1 MLLHLLCLVS
11 MDTLLKLSLHDEK
24 DDKKTKNVRLLIV
37 SGYMH
42 T

>member
-1 MLLHLLCLVS
+1 LCLVS

-24 DDKKTKNVRLLIV
+24 DDKKTKHIRLLIV